1 MFVKSLKNS
10 TPPPPEKVKLSTI
23 EQTLL
28 CIESFLTSAF
38 YLADFYFTSFHKG
51 EVR

>member
-10 TPPPPEKVKLSTI
+10 TPEKVKLSTI

-28 CIESFLTSAF
+28 CIESFSTSAF